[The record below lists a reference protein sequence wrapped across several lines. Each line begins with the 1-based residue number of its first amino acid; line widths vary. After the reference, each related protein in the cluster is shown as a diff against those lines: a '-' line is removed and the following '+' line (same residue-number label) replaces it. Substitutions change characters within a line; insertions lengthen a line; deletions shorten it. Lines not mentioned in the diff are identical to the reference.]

1 MRGGKQ
7 ALFFSIFPLQTEANS
22 SDLLSRP
29 RGLADMEALAC
40 SLPSSQVVW
49 SCGWQELMA
58 KARAATFFLNHILL
72 FFFHLAA
79 LYMPVW
85 SQVKWWK
92 CSCQSASFKKTGMS
106 EVSVVLWA
114 SSLQGTQTVD
124 FLLFLLCQ
132 SRRTHSGWKKKKNLT
147 ALPLTLRCAQSTS
160 VLKWKNKDL
169 SLCLAGT
176 SWEKGLVW
184 WALCIIWQPQEWC

>member
-1 MRGGKQ
+1 MQGGKQ

-49 SCGWQELMA
+49 SCVWQELMA
-58 KARAATFFLNHILL
+58 KARAATFFLNYILL

-85 SQVKWWK
+85 SQVNWWK

-106 EVSVVLWA
+106 EVSVVLRA

-132 SRRTHSGWKKKKNLT
+132 SQHTHSGWKKKKKPDSPSTHT
-147 ALPLTLRCAQSTS
+147 AVCTINQCFGM
-160 VLKWKNKDL
+160 KK
-169 SLCLAGT
+169 
-176 SWEKGLVW
+176 
-184 WALCIIWQPQEWC
+184 

>member
-29 RGLADMEALAC
+29 QGLADMEALAC

-58 KARAATFFLNHILL
+58 KARAATFFLYHILL
-72 FFFHLAA
+72 FFFFHLAA

-106 EVSVVLWA
+106 EVSVVLRA
-114 SSLQGTQTVD
+114 SSLQGTHTVD

-132 SRRTHSGWKKKKNLT
+132 SRHTHSG
-147 ALPLTLRCAQSTS
+147 
-160 VLKWKNKDL
+160 
-169 SLCLAGT
+169 
-176 SWEKGLVW
+176 
-184 WALCIIWQPQEWC
+184 

>member
-49 SCGWQELMA
+49 SCRWQELMA

-72 FFFHLAA
+72 FFFPPGCPLHAGVE
-79 LYMPVW
+79 P
-85 SQVKWWK
+85 
-92 CSCQSASFKKTGMS
+92 G
-106 EVSVVLWA
+106 EVVEV
-114 SSLQGTQTVD
+114 
-124 FLLFLLCQ
+124 FLSISIL
-132 SRRTHSGWKKKKNLT
+132 
-147 ALPLTLRCAQSTS
+147 
-160 VLKWKNKDL
+160 
-169 SLCLAGT
+169 
-176 SWEKGLVW
+176 
-184 WALCIIWQPQEWC
+184 

>member
-1 MRGGKQ
+1 MSTKRVYTAYTKLTRPDVVQQECPCRKKTWQCEGENKPY
-7 ALFFSIFPLQTEANS
+7 FFPSFPLQTEANS

-29 RGLADMEALAC
+29 QGLADMEALAC
-40 SLPSSQVVW
+40 SLPSSQVLW

-72 FFFHLAA
+72 FFSHLAA
-79 LYMPVW
+79 LYMTVW

-92 CSCQSASFKKTGMS
+92 CSCQSASFKKRGMS
-106 EVSVVLWA
+106 EVSVVLRA

-132 SRRTHSGWKKKKNLT
+132 SRHTHSG
-147 ALPLTLRCAQSTS
+147 
-160 VLKWKNKDL
+160 
-169 SLCLAGT
+169 
-176 SWEKGLVW
+176 
-184 WALCIIWQPQEWC
+184 